1 MKMVLAAAALFL
13 AACSA
18 PSRLE
23 VMSQLPPFQ
32 LTAAAVNGELNA
44 QAGQP
49 FDSKSLEGH
58 VWVADF
64 FFTSCPGPCPMMS
77 QKLGEIQRQTAD
89 LPGVKIVS
97 FTVDPAT
104 DTPTV
109 LAAYAK
115 HFKADP
121 TRWYFLTGEPA
132 ALNDIG
138 RNGFKLN
145 PVDGSTVH
153 STRFAL
159 VDRRMQIRGYYST
172 DEEGFMPKLVRDIRS
187 LAAGRS

>member
-1 MKMVLAAAALFL
+1 VRTLLAAATLFL
-13 AACSA
+13 AACSR
-18 PSRLE
+18 PSHLE
-23 VMSQLPPFQ
+23 VMSSLRPFQ
-32 LTAAAVNGELNA
+32 LTAET
-44 QAGQP
+44 GQP

-77 QKLGEIQRQTAD
+77 QKLAEIQRQTAD
-89 LPGVKIVS
+89 LPDVKIVS
-97 FTVDPAT
+97 FTVDPTT

-109 LAAYAK
+109 LAAYGK

-121 TRWYFLTGEPA
+121 ARWFFLTGDPA

-145 PVDGSTVH
+145 PVDGSTIH
-153 STRFAL
+153 STRFTL

-172 DEEGFMPKLVRDIRS
+172 DEDGFLPKLIRDIRS
-187 LAAGRS
+187 LAADRT

>member
-1 MKMVLAAAALFL
+1 MRTALIVTASL
-13 AACSA
+13 LSACSQR
-18 PSRLE
+18 SHLE
-23 VMSQLPPFQ
+23 VMSQLQPFQ
-32 LTAAAVNGELNA
+32 LTA
-44 QAGQP
+44 QTGQP
-49 FDSKSLEGH
+49 FESKSLEGH

-89 LPGVKIVS
+89 LPDVKIVS

-104 DTPTV
+104 DTPAV
-109 LAAYAK
+109 LTAYAR
-115 HFKADP
+115 HFNADSE
-121 TRWYFLTGEPA
+121 RWYFLTGDLT

-145 PVDGSTVH
+145 PVDGSAVH

-172 DEEGFMPKLVRDIRS
+172 DEDGFMPKLIRDIRS

>member
-1 MKMVLAAAALFL
+1 LRIPLAIGALFL
-13 AACSA
+13 VACSQ
-18 PSRLE
+18 PSHLE
-23 VMSQLPPFQ
+23 VMSQLQPFQ
-32 LTAAAVNGELNA
+32 LTAHT
-44 QAGQP
+44 GQP

-77 QKLGEIQRQTAD
+77 QKLGEIQRQTTD
-89 LPGVKIVS
+89 LPDVKIVS
-97 FTVDPAT
+97 FTVDPAN
-104 DTPTV
+104 DTPPV
-109 LAAYAK
+109 LAAYAR

-121 TRWYFLTGEPA
+121 ARWYFLTGGQA

-145 PVDGSTVH
+145 SVDGSATH

-159 VDRRMQIRGYYST
+159 VDRRMQIRAYYST
-172 DEEGFMPKLVRDIRS
+172 DEDGFMPKLIRDIRS

>member
-1 MKMVLAAAALFL
+1 VRILLASAALFL
-13 AACSA
+13 AACSE

-23 VMSQLPPFQ
+23 VMSQLQPFE
-32 LTAAAVNGELNA
+32 LTA
-44 QAGQP
+44 QTGQP

-89 LPGVKIVS
+89 LPDVKIVS

-104 DTPTV
+104 DTPPV

-121 TRWYFLTGEPA
+121 ARWFFLSGDPA

-145 PVDGSTVH
+145 PVDGSTIH
-153 STRFAL
+153 STRFTL
-159 VDRRMQIRGYYST
+159 VDRRMQIRGYYNT
-172 DEEGFMPKLVRDIRS
+172 DEDGFMPKLIRDIRS
-187 LAAGRS
+187 LAASRT

>member
-1 MKMVLAAAALFL
+1 MRILLAIAALFL

-23 VMSQLPPFQ
+23 VMGRLQPFQ
-32 LTAAAVNGELNA
+32 LTA
-44 QAGQP
+44 QTGQP
-49 FDSKSLEGH
+49 FDSISLEGH

-89 LPGVKIVS
+89 LPDVKIVS

-104 DTPTV
+104 DTAPV

-121 TRWYFLTGEPA
+121 ARWFFVTGDPA
-132 ALNDIG
+132 VLNDIG

-145 PVDGSTVH
+145 PVDGSTIH
-153 STRFAL
+153 STRFTL
-159 VDRRMQIRGYYST
+159 VDRQMRVRGYYST
-172 DEEGFMPKLVRDIRS
+172 DEDGFMPKLLRDIRN
-187 LAAGRS
+187 LAAGRT

>member
-1 MKMVLAAAALFL
+1 VRAAFFVAAALL
-13 AACSA
+13 SACSQR
-18 PSRLE
+18 SQLK
-23 VMSQLPPFQ
+23 VMSQLQPFQ
-32 LTAAAVNGELNA
+32 LTA
-44 QAGQP
+44 QTGQP

-89 LPGVKIVS
+89 LPNVKIVS
-97 FTVDPAT
+97 FTVDPST

-115 HFKADP
+115 HFKADSQ
-121 TRWYFLTGEPA
+121 RWYFLTGDPA

-172 DEEGFMPKLVRDIRS
+172 DEDGFMPKLIRDIRS

>member
-1 MKMVLAAAALFL
+1 VRVALIVAASLL
-13 AACSA
+13 SACSQR
-18 PSRLE
+18 SHLE
-23 VMSQLPPFQ
+23 VMSQLQPFQ
-32 LTAAAVNGELNA
+32 LTSQTGR
-44 QAGQP
+44 P

-89 LPGVKIVS
+89 LPDVKIVS
-97 FTVDPAT
+97 FTVDPSN
-104 DTPTV
+104 DTPAALT
-109 LAAYAK
+109 AYAK
-115 HFKADP
+115 RFKADSV
-121 TRWYFLTGEPA
+121 RWYFLTGDLA

-145 PVDGSTVH
+145 SVDGSTVH

-159 VDRRMQIRGYYST
+159 VDKRMQVRGYYST
-172 DEEGFMPKLVRDIRS
+172 DEDGFMPKLIRDIRN